1 MKRFYADFESI
12 NAFTLSL
19 NYHQHELECVHCSKS
34 DQFVSHGVIYKQR
47 SSTVREKVGKRI
59 FCSNRYG
66 HTGCGRTF
74 QLYVSHEIPTFHYG
88 ATQMFIFIAALLA
101 QYSVKKAYFVA
112 TGKQAFRNAWRWLN
126 RLVKQIST
134 FRSFL
139 QSRPKITIHSF
150 QSKVPRFQILL
161 PTLWQLAQLLNS
173 NLCSSY
179 QLQGQ
184 MAFI

>member
-1 MKRFYADFESI
+1 MSQAHKQFPDNFAINLIMGLSYAQTNKNKEAGPF
-12 NAFTLSL
+12 L
-19 NYHQHELECVHCSKS
+19 
-34 DQFVSHGVIYKQR
+34 YKAVQI
-47 SSTVREKVGKRI
+47 T
-59 FCSNRYG
+59 
-66 HTGCGRTF
+66 
-74 QLYVSHEIPTFHYG
+74 
-88 ATQMFIFIAALLA
+88 ALLA